1 MPSSYAL
8 GKHYEAFI
16 KKLVESGRYAS
27 ASEVVRAAMRA
38 FEEKEKPPLLSDE
51 FIRAAIAESDAM
63 GGEIDGE
70 EFFAEMRERYSSNK
84 AAKTKKAA

>member
-27 ASEVVRAAMRA
+27 ASEVVRAAMRGLELHHSFPV
-38 FEEKEKPPLLSDE
+38 FEVDE
-51 FIRAAIAESDAM
+51 LRESLVQIRLKDDYADVETLMA
-63 GGEIDGE
+63 EIDGII
-70 EFFAEMRERYSSNK
+70 
-84 AAKTKKAA
+84 AAYETRSAA

>member
-27 ASEVVRAAMRA
+27 ASEVVRAAMRGLELHHS
-38 FEEKEKPPLLSDE
+38 FPVIEVDE
-51 FIRAAIAESDAM
+51 LRESLVQIRLKDDYADVETLMA
-63 GGEIDGE
+63 EIDGII
-70 EFFAEMRERYSSNK
+70 
-84 AAKTKKAA
+84 AAYETRSAA